1 MATQLGDFTAGQILT
16 ADDMNDIA
24 VWTDYTPTFAAGVT
38 VGNGTWVA
46 GFSVVN
52 EILFW
57 QGTFTF
63 GSTSA
68 VTGSVTINV
77 PSGVTFSSAN
87 NEILGN
93 VRMTAGGTTFYG
105 LVRENGTNQVT
116 VLVYN
121 AASTYLQS
129 ALLSS
134 TVPGTWTNN
143 DNIQISYVARIN

>member
-24 VWTDYTPTFAAGVT
+24 TWTDYTPSFAAGVT

-46 GFSVVN
+46 GYSVVN
-52 EILFW
+52 QILFW

-68 VTGSVTINV
+68 VTGSVTINT
-77 PSGVTFSSAN
+77 PSGLTFPAAN

-105 LVRENGTNQVT
+105 LIRENATSQVT

-143 DNIQISYVARIN
+143 DSIQISYVARIN

>member
-1 MATQLGDFTAGQILT
+1 MPTYLGEFTAGQILT
-16 ADDMNDIA
+16 ADDLNDIA
-24 VWTDYTPTFAAGVT
+24 TWTDYTPSFAAGVT

-46 GFSVVN
+46 GYSVVN
-52 EILFW
+52 QILFW
-57 QGTFTF
+57 QGTFTL

-68 VTGSVTINV
+68 VTGSVTINA
-77 PSGVTFSSAN
+77 PSGLTFSSAN

-129 ALLSS
+129 SLLSS